1 MSFLYLRA
9 PSASILFL
17 ISLQRACIQDWDSS
31 CRTKGLHGVDLGLG
45 EAAWRYGH
53 NVLLGGIGLSEAF
66 NESLSCGSGSCA
78 LSSSQIM
85 AR

>member
-1 MSFLYLRA
+1 M
-9 PSASILFL
+9 
-17 ISLQRACIQDWDSS
+17 
-31 CRTKGLHGVDLGLG
+31 DLGLG